1 MLRLTFRP
9 ACIALLL
16 CLSLSCLGN
25 SGPSNY
31 SRVERMMTVT
41 AYCDCKVCTGWERNW
56 RFPPVFA
63 SGPNKGERKKVGVT
77 ATGTK
82 ARRGTIAA
90 DTSRYPFGTRMK
102 VPGYGKG
109 TVEDVGSAIKGEHI
123 DLFFKD
129 HKDAQRWGVRKLKV
143 TVWLPQ

>member
-1 MLRLTFRP
+1 
-9 ACIALLL
+9 
-16 CLSLSCLGN
+16 
-25 SGPSNY
+25 
-31 SRVERMMTVT
+31 MTVT

-56 RFPPVFA
+56 RLQPVFA

-129 HKDAQRWGVRKLKV
+129 HKDAQRWGVRKLIV